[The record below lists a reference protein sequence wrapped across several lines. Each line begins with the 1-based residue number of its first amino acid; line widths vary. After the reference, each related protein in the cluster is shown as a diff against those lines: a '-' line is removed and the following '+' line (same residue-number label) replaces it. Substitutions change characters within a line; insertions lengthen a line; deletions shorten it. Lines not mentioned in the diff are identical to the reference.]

1 MTEDATDQTDA
12 SARDREADTTDAAAR
27 DREADTTDAAARDRE
42 DGDDD
47 GQDRTTREDRDRT
60 ARDERDGYDDR
71 DRRSR
76 GRGRGGFFAADGLY
90 ERLQWVALVVL
101 VLVAVATLFSFYT
114 NVTRLIS
121 IWATPKYEPA
131 IQAAFALAVLASAL
145 TGIVGLSRN
154 LQ

>member
-12 SARDREADTTDAAAR
+12 STQS
-27 DREADTTDAAARDRE
+27 RE
-42 DGDDD
+42 DGDD
-47 GQDRTTREDRDRT
+47 GQDRTPRDDRDDRDGYEDRDR
-60 ARDERDGYDDR
+60 
-71 DRRSR
+71 R
-76 GRGRGGFFAADGLY
+76 GRGRDRGGFFGGNDLY

-121 IWATPKYEPA
+121 IWATRKYEPA

-145 TGIVGLSRN
+145 AGIVGLSRN
-154 LQ
+154 LR

>member
-1 MTEDATDQTDA
+1 MTEESTNATDA
-12 SARDREADTTDAAAR
+12 STQEREDDDSRSDR
-27 DREADTTDAAARDRE
+27 

-47 GQDRTTREDRDRT
+47 RDRT
-60 ARDERDGYDDR
+60 GRDDDRGSRNDR
-71 DRRSR
+71 DRRDR
-76 GRGRGGFFAADGLY
+76 GRGRDGFFGGNDLY

-121 IWATPKYEPA
+121 IWATRRYEPA

-145 TGIVGLSRN
+145 AGIVALSRN
-154 LQ
+154 LR